1 MSACKTIYLKALKDL
16 MSLVQITKTVID
28 RFFPA
33 IKVTGTYI
41 GKMEVKATV
50 NTPVF
55 VLLRWIQTYPGKK
68 LDPVSQSD
76 LAKLKALYISL
87 NMDWEADPILLEGMV
102 LGLI

>member
-1 MSACKTIYLKALKDL
+1 

-41 GKMEVKATV
+41 GEMKVSATV

-68 LDPVSQSD
+68 LESWGRPSTASFF
-76 LAKLKALYISL
+76 
-87 NMDWEADPILLEGMV
+87 
-102 LGLI
+102 